1 MTQPQTKEWLVLVN
15 PNAGI
20 GKGKKDWGKISQL
33 LDEQGFVY
41 QAVFTER
48 KLHAIE
54 LVIEN
59 ITLGYRKIIVVGGDG
74 TMNEVVNGVFSQQV
88 VPTTAITLGMIS
100 IGTGNDWVRT
110 YNIPLDYLQA
120 IEIIKRGNT
129 LEQDAGIVQYSN
141 DNGLEKR
148 YFANM
153 AGLGFDGLVAKKTNA
168 DKEKGSVLPM
178 LFLVNLLSSMFSYNS
193 SNIRVNI
200 DGREIKAKVF
210 SIGVGIGQYNGGG
223 MMQAPDARPND
234 GLLDLTIIK
243 HISVLSI
250 LANIRRL
257 YDGKIHKVK
266 QVVLLTGKN
275 IRIESDVIIPL
286 EADGEYLGHSPFEFN
301 IIPKSIK
308 IIMNHLGETAQ
319 KSTESA

>member
-1 MTQPQTKEWLVLVN
+1 MINSQLKEWLVVVN

-20 GKGKKDWGKISQL
+20 GRGKKDWGKISQL
-33 LDEQGFVY
+33 LDENGFDY
-41 QAVFTER
+41 HPVFTER

-54 LVIEN
+54 LVIQN
-59 ITLGYRKIIVVGGDG
+59 IVTGYRKIIVVGGDG
-74 TMNEVVNGVFSQQV
+74 TMNEVVNGIFSQQE

-110 YNIPLDYLQA
+110 YNIPLDYQQA
-120 IEIIKRGNT
+120 IEIIKRENT
-129 LEQDAGIVQYSN
+129 LEQDAGIVQYSTG
-141 DNGLEKR
+141 NGTAKR

-168 DKEKGSVLPM
+168 DKERGSILPM
-178 LFLVNLLSSMFSYNS
+178 LFLVNLVSSMFSYNS
-193 SNIRVNI
+193 SNIRINI
-200 DGREIKAKVF
+200 DGREIKARVF

-223 MMQAPDARPND
+223 MMQAPDALPND

-257 YDGKIHKVK
+257 YDGKIRKVK

-275 IRIESDVIIPL
+275 IRIESDVPIPL
-286 EADGEYLGHSPFEFN
+286 ETDGEFLGNSPFEFN
-301 IIPKSIK
+301 IVPKSIK
-308 IIMNHLGETAQ
+308 IIMNHLGKTAQ
-319 KSTESA
+319 

>member
-100 IGTGNDWVRT
+100 IGTGND
-110 YNIPLDYLQA
+110 
-120 IEIIKRGNT
+120 
-129 LEQDAGIVQYSN
+129 
-141 DNGLEKR
+141 
-148 YFANM
+148 
-153 AGLGFDGLVAKKTNA
+153 
-168 DKEKGSVLPM
+168 
-178 LFLVNLLSSMFSYNS
+178 
-193 SNIRVNI
+193 
-200 DGREIKAKVF
+200 
-210 SIGVGIGQYNGGG
+210 
-223 MMQAPDARPND
+223 
-234 GLLDLTIIK
+234 
-243 HISVLSI
+243 
-250 LANIRRL
+250 
-257 YDGKIHKVK
+257 
-266 QVVLLTGKN
+266 
-275 IRIESDVIIPL
+275 
-286 EADGEYLGHSPFEFN
+286 
-301 IIPKSIK
+301 
-308 IIMNHLGETAQ
+308 
-319 KSTESA
+319 